1 MCSATHWLLYS
12 AVRCNSND
20 LVHVM
25 GHVPY
30 VGWATRSRATTM
42 TRFMFV
48 YKKKKGSSQ
57 YHKHMMI
64 KHIHVKN
71 SIKLEL
77 IKLSINIWIVPRQI
91 ENLKR
96 HDYGFNRALTK
107 VLAPHN
113 SDENHPNKKITRKKR
128 KKKIEKTL
136 LEVAFDHSQSF
147 CVSYLFR
154 SLFIGIRRIVEA
166 I

>member
-1 MCSATHWLLYS
+1 
-12 AVRCNSND
+12 
-20 LVHVM
+20 M

-77 IKLSINIWIVPRQI
+77 IKLSINIW
-91 ENLKR
+91 
-96 HDYGFNRALTK
+96 
-107 VLAPHN
+107 
-113 SDENHPNKKITRKKR
+113 
-128 KKKIEKTL
+128 
-136 LEVAFDHSQSF
+136 
-147 CVSYLFR
+147 
-154 SLFIGIRRIVEA
+154 
-166 I
+166 